1 MEIKWS
7 DSLSVGHPTIDSQH
21 KELIRRIARLV
32 DLINSGNITREEM
45 VDVLGFIADYTDEH
59 FSTEEKMMELADYP
73 EYEQHKQQHLWF
85 MNEVNELIKE
95 YIING
100 VSDRLKSN
108 IQQVLIDWLVGH
120 IKGTDK
126 KLGEFLMEKGITSPD
141 DK

>member
-32 DLINSGNITREEM
+32 DLINSGSITQEEM
-45 VDVLGFIADYTDEH
+45 VEVLGFIADYTDEH

-73 EYEQHKQQHLWF
+73 EYEEHKQQHLWF

-95 YIING
+95 YLING
-100 VSDRLKSN
+100 VSERLKGN

-126 KLGEFLMEKGITSPD
+126 KLGEFLMEKGITAPGNE
-141 DK
+141 

>member
-73 EYEQHKQQHLWF
+73 EYEEHKQQHLWF

-95 YIING
+95 YLING
-100 VSDRLKSN
+100 VSERLKGN

-126 KLGEFLMEKGITSPD
+126 KLGEFLMEKGITAPGNE
-141 DK
+141 

>member
-1 MEIKWS
+1 MDIKWS

-21 KELIRRIARLV
+21 KELVRRIARLV
-32 DLINSGNITREEM
+32 DLINSGNVTQEEM
-45 VDVLGFIADYTDEH
+45 VEVLGFIADYTDEH
-59 FSTEEKMMELADYP
+59 FSTEEKMMELTDYP
-73 EYEQHKQQHLWF
+73 EYEEHRQQHLWF

-95 YIING
+95 YLING

-108 IQQVLIDWLVGH
+108 IQQILIDWLVGH

-126 KLGEFLMEKGITSPD
+126 NLGEFLMEKGITAPD